1 MNEPHPPYLFWNP
14 LRRAALGLL
23 LGVLTWR
30 ILVVGLADYY
40 ADQRTPDAAVAA
52 LRWRPNHP
60 AALYQRAETMIEKAP
75 AVASSLLQASIWGD
89 PTDGLAYFALADLWV
104 AADRRPEALALAEIA
119 DLLGPMRIPALA
131 RSANFWFTQD
141 RPDLGLQRWSAL
153 LRNRPASTAELFPRL
168 LAFAEDPAT
177 RPLLQPFL
185 DRPPDWWGRFFAH
198 AARQE
203 PRVETVIFLYQ
214 ARNRGQDLP
223 TADEQGVYLDRLWK
237 EGRWREAY
245 LAWLEGLDEPA
256 RRGLGHLYNGSFD
269 LPITGI
275 GFDWRIKP
283 PPGVTVE
290 TVQTYGTH
298 GRRALHVAFDGRPAR
313 FRHVLQPLF
322 LDPGRYRLQG
332 RVRPDGLSPGDGL
345 RWMVGCDWPEPR
357 PLAMTEPF
365 IGRDDWQVFGLDFE
379 VPATD
384 CPLQVLRL
392 EHGERVGSGPDGQGG
407 VWFDDLA
414 ISRRG

>member
-1 MNEPHPPYLFWNP
+1 MNAPRPPRHA
-14 LRRAALGLL
+14 LRLAALGLL
-23 LGVLTWR
+23 LGVLSWR
-30 ILVVGLADYY
+30 ILVVGLSDYY
-40 ADQRTPDAAVAA
+40 AGQETPEAAAAA
-52 LRWRPNHP
+52 LRWRANQPT
-60 AALYQRAETMIEKAP
+60 ALYLRGQASLASAP
-75 AVASSLLQASIWGD
+75 AVAGPLLQASLWGD
-89 PTDGLAYFALADLWV
+89 PTNALAYLALADLWA
-104 AADRRPEALALAEIA
+104 AADRLPAAIALAEIA
-119 DLLGPMRIPALA
+119 DTLGPMRIPALA
-131 RSANFWFTQD
+131 RSAAFWFD
-141 RPDLGLQRWSAL
+141 HGRPELALERWSAL
-153 LRNRPASTAELFPRL
+153 LHNRPESAAELFPKL
-168 LAFAEDPAT
+168 LAFADDPAT

-203 PRVETVIFLYQ
+203 PRLETVIFLYQ

-223 TADEQGVYLDRLWK
+223 TADEQGVYLDRLWQ

-245 LAWLEGLDEPA
+245 LAWLGGLDEPA

-275 GFDWRIKP
+275 GLDWRIKP

-290 TVQTYGTH
+290 TVQTYGTR
-298 GRRALHVAFDGRPAR
+298 GRRALHVAFDSRSAH

-345 RWMVGCDWPEPR
+345 RWMVGCGWPEPR

-392 EHGERVGSGPDGQGG
+392 EHGERVGGGPDGQGG

-414 ISRRG
+414 ISRRD